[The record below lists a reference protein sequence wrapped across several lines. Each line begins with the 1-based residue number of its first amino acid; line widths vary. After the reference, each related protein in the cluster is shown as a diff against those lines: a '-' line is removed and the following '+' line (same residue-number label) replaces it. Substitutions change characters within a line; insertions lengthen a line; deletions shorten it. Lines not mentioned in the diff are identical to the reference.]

1 MDATTGPVL
10 SARDLHKRYG
20 GSATPVDALRG
31 VDLDLAAGE
40 FVAIMGASGSGKST
54 LLHLLAGLTTADQGT
69 VHIGGSDLAA
79 MNDRALT
86 RFRRSRLGMV
96 FQAYNLIPV
105 LSAREN
111 VALPLTLDGAPDQR
125 AREQA
130 EAALATV
137 GLADRGDHLPDQ
149 LSGGEQQRVAI
160 ARALVGDPAIIFAD
174 EPTGNLD
181 SVASEMVC
189 RLLAQLTTE
198 HGCALLLVTHEPAVA
213 RWAQRVLVLA
223 DGAVVAD
230 FPTAGLDDAAALARR
245 YQELIATGSCT

>member
-1 MDATTGPVL
+1 MDATSTPVL

-20 GSATPVDALRG
+20 GVGAPIDALRG
-31 VDLDLAAGE
+31 VDLDLGAGE

-54 LLHLLAGLTTADQGT
+54 LLHLLAGLTTADRGS

-79 MNDRALT
+79 MNDRSLT
-86 RFRRSRLGMV
+86 RFRRARLGMV

-111 VALPLTLDGAPDQR
+111 VALPLSLAGTPAQR
-125 AREQA
+125 ANEQA
-130 EAALATV
+130 DAALATV
-137 GLADRGDHLPDQ
+137 GLAERADHLPDQ

-160 ARALVGDPAIIFAD
+160 ARALVGDPAIILAD

-181 SVASEMVC
+181 SVAGEMVC
-189 RLLAQLTTE
+189 RLLAQLNAE
-198 HGCALLLVTHEPAVA
+198 HDRTLLLVTHEPAVA

-223 DGAVVAD
+223 DGLVVAD
-230 FPTAGLDDAAALARR
+230 FPTAGIADAAALARR
-245 YQELIATGSCT
+245 YQELVAAGSDA